1 MDDLL
6 VNDGTN
12 EEILIDYD
20 PASLTEEWQ
29 KNSAWSLSLTA
40 LKTARN
46 SITYAMLKNESKII
60 YQGQQFVINHTDPKG
75 TGPLSTIDISAPHIY
90 FTCQDHRQYDKQ
102 SKIWSIDEAMDW
114 AFGGNVHG
122 FTWETVGSFPTVQID
137 NFGDA
142 NALSMLSDILSK
154 FGGVLEADNK
164 HLIIYSEAEW
174 GMMTDKQIR
183 YQYNTDEVQMSIDT
197 SAIKT
202 VIRGYG
208 KQNEDGSYVFPPVT
222 YESPNI
228 GIYGERHAD
237 PIRDDR
243 FTNEDSMR
251 AYLPSQLN
259 DEPDVSITAPLKVKE
274 DVQRGEH
281 RLLIYE
287 PMDLDIDVQ
296 IIAYKKYPAV
306 NKPPEVT
313 SSNTVKD
320 AVNVMSGFSAAAS
333 TVNKVIDS
341 SGSIKDTALSPTVSE
356 SVIKIN
362 DLTTPDGKLDL
373 TKSEGKLQE
382 DQSQIGPGTTFAAGY
397 DPSQINIPYYDLA
410 TGSSDGLLSSDDKN
424 KLDDI
429 PGQGNALNV
438 TATDKGLAF
447 PEMYKTWNSIPK
459 DTNWAITLVTLTD
472 PGLMAPI
479 DKKYLNLLKSW
490 TSDPDIVPQI
500 FNPTVKP
507 DGMIDMPLADWI
519 KSLNDRITALGG

>member
-40 LKTARN
+40 LKTVRN
-46 SITYAMLKNESKII
+46 ALTYAMLKNESKII
-60 YQGQQFVINHTDPKG
+60 YQGQQFLINHTEPKG
-75 TGPLSTIDISAPHIY
+75 AGPLATVDITAPHIY
-90 FTCQDHRQYDKQ
+90 FTCQDHRQYEQQ
-102 SKIWSIDEAMDW
+102 SKVWSIDEAMDW
-114 AFGGNVHG
+114 SFGGNVLG
-122 FTWETVGSFPTVQID
+122 FTWEVIGSFPTVQID

-142 NALSMLSDILSK
+142 NALSMLGDILSK

-164 HLIIYSEAEW
+164 HLIIYSEVEW
-174 GMMTDKQIR
+174 GSVTDKQIR
-183 YQYNTDEVQMSIDT
+183 YQYNTDEVQLSIDT
-197 SAIKT
+197 GAIKT

-208 KQNEDGSYVFPPVT
+208 KQNEDGSYVFDPIT

-228 GIYGERHAD
+228 NIYGERHAD
-237 PIRDDR
+237 PVRDDR
-243 FTNEDSMR
+243 FTNPDSML
-251 AYLPSQLN
+251 AYLPSQLQ

-281 RLLIYE
+281 RMLIYE
-287 PMDLDIDVQ
+287 PMNLDIDVQ

-313 SSNTVKD
+313 SSNIVKD
-320 AVNVMSGFSAAAS
+320 VVDVMSGFSTAAS

-341 SGSIKDTALSPTVSE
+341 SGTIKDTALGTTVSE
-356 SVIKIN
+356 SVAKIN
-362 DLTTPDGKLDL
+362 DLTTSDGKLDL
-373 TKSEGKLQE
+373 TKSEGKIQE
-382 DQSQIGPGTTFAAGY
+382 SQSQIGPETTFAPGY
-397 DPSQINIPYYDLA
+397 DPSQSESIPLA
-410 TGSSDGLLSSDDKN
+410 TGSSDGLLSANDKN

-429 PGQGNALNV
+429 PGQGNALDV
-438 TATDKGLAF
+438 TAIDKGLAF

-472 PGLMAPI
+472 PGLMAAI
-479 DKKYLNLLKSW
+479 DKKYLDLLKSW
-490 TSDPDIVPQI
+490 TSDPDIVPQT